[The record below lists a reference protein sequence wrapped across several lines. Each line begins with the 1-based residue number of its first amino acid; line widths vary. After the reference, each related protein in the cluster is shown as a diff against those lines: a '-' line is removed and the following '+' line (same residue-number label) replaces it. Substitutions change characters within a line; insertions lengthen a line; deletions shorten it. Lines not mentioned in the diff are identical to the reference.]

1 MSPQNMPLWLKD
13 YFEPKVLEEQQKKGG
28 YPDLYLLSWEQE
40 GNPHVKDALTMPK
53 GRHWPAD
60 DWVEAEGW
68 GRSPGAAAPHVLR
81 LHLHHVSL
89 LTLCVNPG
97 LACL

>member
-53 GRHWPAD
+53 DRHCGPQMT
-60 DWVEAEGW
+60 GW
-68 GRSPGAAAPHVLR
+68 RPRAGDAAQGPPLPTC
-81 LHLHHVSL
+81 SGCIS
-89 LTLCVNPG
+89 TTCLCLPCV
-97 LACL
+97 